1 MDQDIYRDP
10 QSISGI
16 EGNSSDENGNE
27 FSTSSLGQDVVLDST
42 FQGSENLEDI
52 SKKTPAR
59 EDVKVEG
66 TTFSEEDRKLMMR
79 FISAVEAYGDVVADG
94 QKLHQNLLYDI
105 ERLSQL
111 VPPIQQLNQQ
121 LSTQPLEQLI
131 RSLDTNSNIHFRR

>member
-42 FQGSENLEDI
+42 FQGSEKLENI
-52 SKKTPAR
+52 SEEIPTG
-59 EDVKVEG
+59 EDKEVEG
-66 TTFSEEDRKLMMR
+66 LTFSKGDRELMR
-79 FISAVEAYGDVVADG
+79 KFIKAVEAYGDIVADG
-94 QKLHQNLLYDI
+94 QRLHQHLQYDI

-121 LSTQPLEQLI
+121 LSNQPLEQLI